1 MYFSVVEDEFYDV
14 LNYMLS
20 IDPKS
25 QTFATVMTYVRRR
38 MGGVSLVTK
47 ELVQKWTSSKHR
59 VHSFCV
65 LLLIYTKCLMEQ
77 TTLVE
82 QNIDVNGIY
91 AKFVRLFK
99 TSVRKCFFPI
109 ADLID
114 WVMAGNLTDKL
125 VLFPSTRHLQRMKLK
140 EQGYKRTNIDTRL
153 YCDHKNEEEIPTCPL
168 CYSVGPL
175 LGEQR
180 MICQYNPDTEHTFSL
195 TQDQIDRL
203 STSLINNDNDAVG
216 LKKVKERA
224 QQNMPKHAFSRT
236 CRVHMIQA
244 GPGCGKSFLIRKMA
258 TESDLVLAP
267 FTKLMPDYKHVLG
280 EDGVERDLL
289 FKTTHR
295 TMETRGCSRIFVDE
309 FTSMPYEYLAC
320 IVELNGAKDVYL
332 VGDVKQTK
340 VREPDEG
347 MYIGNYIDLDSLNT
361 HTLVKNFRNPQ
372 DIVAILNKTYAYQM
386 VAVSKILKSVKV
398 VKPNDFSLKT
408 KTLQMAFSGQ
418 SAQINTEDVKNTVRA
433 NQGGTTN
440 SAVLYVNSAD
450 MTLPLISELQIVAM
464 SRHTDSLTI
473 VSDDSEIANQFLARI
488 QIPTDEDEIK
498 ELAHPTIEYNN
509 EVEVVDPVVDRVL
522 PGSYTPYIGASE
534 CDTSK
539 SIQRCL

>member
-1 MYFSVVEDEFYDV
+1 M
-14 LNYMLS
+14 
-20 IDPKS
+20 
-25 QTFATVMTYVRRR
+25 
-38 MGGVSLVTK
+38 
-47 ELVQKWTSSKHR
+47 
-59 VHSFCV
+59 
-65 LLLIYTKCLMEQ
+65 
-77 TTLVE
+77 
-82 QNIDVNGIY
+82 
-91 AKFVRLFK
+91 
-99 TSVRKCFFPI
+99 PI
-109 ADLID
+109 
-114 WVMAGNLTDKL
+114 
-125 VLFPSTRHLQRMKLK
+125 VLFRWSR
-140 EQGYKRTNIDTRL
+140 YKRTNIDTRL

-180 MICQYNPDTEHTFSL
+180 MICQYNPDTEYAFSL
-195 TQDQIDRL
+195 TQDQIDGL

-320 IVELNGAKDVYL
+320 IVELNGAKNVYL

-418 SAQINTEDVKNTVRA
+418 SAQINTEDVKNTCGHDV
-433 NQGGTTN
+433 TT
-440 SAVLYVNSAD
+440 Y
-450 MTLPLISELQIVAM
+450 
-464 SRHTDSLTI
+464 
-473 VSDDSEIANQFLARI
+473 
-488 QIPTDEDEIK
+488 K
-498 ELAHPTIEYNN
+498 
-509 EVEVVDPVVDRVL
+509 
-522 PGSYTPYIGASE
+522 
-534 CDTSK
+534 
-539 SIQRCL
+539 